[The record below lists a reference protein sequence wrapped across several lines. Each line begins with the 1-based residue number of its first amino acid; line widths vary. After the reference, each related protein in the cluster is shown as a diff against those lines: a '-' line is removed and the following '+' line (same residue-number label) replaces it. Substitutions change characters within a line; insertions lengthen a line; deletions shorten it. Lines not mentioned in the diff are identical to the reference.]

1 MKLFNGT
8 RQEILEKYG
17 TSVNIDRA
25 STLDILKSTYE
36 QFNIPEERYDIAK
49 EELEEGLNVIKS
61 ANKINNYIHNDIIFT
76 NNEIEIPDIELIDVI
91 CPIIY

>member
-17 TSVNIDRA
+17 TSVNIDRT

-76 NNEIEIPDIELIDVI
+76 NNEIEIPDIELD
-91 CPIIY
+91 